1 MSKEFYNNL
10 IDYAS
15 KAKTTNANN
24 LLMGEVGKSLARRK
38 NEFVELLQSNGVDA
52 DPYMSDVELVD
63 NFVQSLPNNKALMI
77 STAYM
82 INKNNGFVNAD
93 GKQVISDNGVKLSYK
108 MMNDFFTKEDT
119 NAIEYSNVSGDV
131 IAGAVTAGAGLAD
144 TLVKGSQKKKYG
156 ALDLAQQQAQARSEI
171 LKSLS
176 EQKKIQAE
184 AAKTSA
190 ENKAK
195 TKKILL
201 IGGISVLALAG
212 IGFLIYKLKKK

>member
-38 NEFVELLQSNGVDA
+38 GEFVELLKSNGVDA
-52 DPYMSDVELVD
+52 DEYMGDVELVD

-82 INKNNGFVNAD
+82 INKNNGFVNAE
-93 GKQVISDNGVKLSYK
+93 GKEVISDKGVKLSYK
-108 MMNDFFTKEDT
+108 IMNDFFTKEDE
-119 NAIEYSNVSGDV
+119 NAIEYLNVSGEA

-144 TLVKGSQKKKYG
+144 TLVKGGQKRKYG
-156 ALDLAQQQAQARSEI
+156 ALDLAQQQAQARAEI

-176 EQKKIQAE
+176 EQKKLQAE
-184 AAKTSA
+184 SAKTSA

-201 IGGISVLALAG
+201 IGGISVLVIAG
-212 IGFLIYKLKKK
+212 LGFLIYKMKNK